1 MRISEP
7 IGSDSDI
14 DMVEIEEEEIN
25 STTTTIKMTTTTTL
39 TTLTTTSNKNQTSSK
54 MASFTAKLSSS
65 NNERSRLSRDEL
77 ETYEKKMTNFTDHTF
92 KAIFTLIAVILL
104 LTAIIMFLIFKNR

>member
-1 MRISEP
+1 MRSPEP

-14 DMVEIEEEEIN
+14 DMVEVEEEEIN
-25 STTTTIKMTTTTTL
+25 STTTTTKMTTTTTL
-39 TTLTTTSNKNQTSSK
+39 TTTTTTKNQTSSK

-65 NNERSRLSRDEL
+65 NNERNKLSRDEL

-104 LTAIIMFLIFKNR
+104 LTAVIMFLIFKNR

>member
-1 MRISEP
+1 
-7 IGSDSDI
+7 
-14 DMVEIEEEEIN
+14 MVEVEEEEIN
-25 STTTTIKMTTTTTL
+25 SSTTTIKMTTTTI
-39 TTLTTTSNKNQTSSK
+39 LTTTTTAKNQTNSK

-65 NNERSRLSRDEL
+65 NNERSKQLSRDEL

-104 LTAIIMFLIFKNR
+104 LTAVVMFLIFKNR